1 MKKAVIYAR
10 YSSSRQR
17 EESIER
23 QVDICTDYATHHDM
37 MIVGSYI
44 DRKKTG
50 KSDARPDFQRMIYDS
65 SRHQFDVVL
74 VWRYDRF
81 ARNMDDHA
89 AYERILKKNKVS
101 LISATEQIPEG
112 AHSSIIK
119 GVILGTNESYS
130 AELSDKVKDGMYKSA
145 LKGQISGG
153 PRVLGYKVIDKHL
166 VIDEGEAPIVRL
178 IFQRYNEGRS
188 MAEITR
194 ELNEKGFK
202 NSKGNPFQITGMRRT
217 LTDKRYIGILLYKG
231 EDIGARVPAI
241 IDKPLF
247 DQVQIQIEKNKKA
260 PSRTKGVEE
269 QYLLTTKL
277 YCGICHAPMSGVSG
291 TSKTKGR
298 KYQYYVCCGRYK
310 HRNCQK
316 EYISKDVLELAVVN
330 LIKKTLIQNNIEELS
345 RAVVKC
351 CNDANDNG
359 QILKLANEL
368 KEVNRAIENLLIL
381 IEAGKTTE
389 AIADRLADRE
399 KQKKQL
405 EAEMAKEKILHRI
418 PSVEE
423 VKFFFENF
431 IHGNI
436 ESPEYNR
443 YLIDIL
449 VNSVY
454 LYDNEDGTQKMTV
467 LLNVQNGQETVAL
480 DEIYPKEGSSNV
492 RMVGHPGLEPGTK
505 RL

>member
-1 MKKAVIYAR
+1 
-10 YSSSRQR
+10 
-17 EESIER
+17 
-23 QVDICTDYATHHDM
+23 
-37 MIVGSYI
+37 
-44 DRKKTG
+44 
-50 KSDARPDFQRMIYDS
+50 
-65 SRHQFDVVL
+65 
-74 VWRYDRF
+74 
-81 ARNMDDHA
+81 
-89 AYERILKKNKVS
+89 
-101 LISATEQIPEG
+101 
-112 AHSSIIK
+112 
-119 GVILGTNESYS
+119 
-130 AELSDKVKDGMYKSA
+130 
-145 LKGQISGG
+145 
-153 PRVLGYKVIDKHL
+153 
-166 VIDEGEAPIVRL
+166 
-178 IFQRYNEGRS
+178 

-194 ELNEKGFK
+194 ELNDKGFK
-202 NSKGNPFQITGMRRT
+202 NSKGNPFQITGMRRI

-231 EDIGARVPAI
+231 EDIGTRVPAI

-359 QILKLANEL
+359 KILKLASEL

-467 LLNVQNGQETVAL
+467 LLNVQNGQATVTL